1 MPDPAAD
8 VPALWRVVVPGKVV
22 RQVTGLSEAVRLEV
36 KDILADLAENPE
48 PEFARR
54 LRKNRDIWRIRF
66 YEVQHPTR
74 GRQIPLYRL
83 IYRTYPASR
92 TIVLLRIARRDDE
105 TYSGLDPW

>member
-1 MPDPAAD
+1 LPEP
-8 VPALWRVVVPGKVV
+8 V
-22 RQVTGLSEAVRLEV
+22 RQEV
-36 KDILADLAENPE
+36 KDIVADLAENPE

-66 YEVQHPTR
+66 YEVQHPAGTK
-74 GRQIPLYRL
+74 QIPLYRL

-105 TYSGLDPW
+105 TYSGLDRW

>member
-1 MPDPAAD
+1 VPDSAAD
-8 VPALWRVVVPGKVV
+8 LPALWRVVIPSQAI
-22 RQVTGLSEAVRLEV
+22 RQVADLPEAVRLEV

-66 YEVQHPTR
+66 YEVQHPTS
-74 GRQIPLYRL
+74 GRPIPLYRL

-92 TIVLLRIARRDDE
+92 KIVLLRIARRDDE
-105 TYSGLDPW
+105 TYSGLDRW

>member
-1 MPDPAAD
+1 VPDPAAD
-8 VPALWRVVVPGKVV
+8 APVLWRVVIPANVV
-22 RQVTGLSEAVRLEV
+22 RQVTALPEAVRLEV
-36 KDILADLAENPE
+36 KDILADLPENPE

-54 LRKNRDIWRIRF
+54 LRSNRDIWRIRS

-105 TYSGLDPW
+105 TYSGLDRW